1 MAEPDE
7 RPDERRDER
16 PDGIPDETAEITDD
30 VWERFERDS
39 LRDIRSSAPKE
50 PSARARMVA
59 ERLRRLDEE
68 AARQKAADSRALG
81 RRRRKRRAA
90 RGEGAAGAWRPD
102 EWRAAP
108 TGPRRSARSER
119 SRRVWSVVIVVGG
132 MALAIVFLSP
142 FRFWIWS

>member
-7 RPDERRDER
+7 
-16 PDGIPDETAEITDD
+16 IPDQIPDRIPDD

-68 AARQKAADSRALG
+68 AARQQAADSRALG
-81 RRRRKRRAA
+81 RRRRKRKAA
-90 RGEGAAGAWRPD
+90 KGEGAAGAWRPD
-102 EWRAAP
+102 EWRAGP
-108 TGPRRSARSER
+108 TGPRRSGRSER
-119 SRRVWSVVIVVGG
+119 GRRVWSVVIVVGG
-132 MALAIVFLSP
+132 MMLAIVLLSP
-142 FRFWIWS
+142 FRFWIWQ

>member
-7 RPDERRDER
+7 
-16 PDGIPDETAEITDD
+16 IPDAIPDD

-68 AARQKAADSRALG
+68 AARQQAAESRALG
-81 RRRRKRRAA
+81 RRRRKRKAA
-90 RGEGAAGAWRPD
+90 KGEAAGAWRPD
-102 EWRAAP
+102 EWRSAP
-108 TGPRRSARSER
+108 TGPRRGGRSER

-142 FRFWIWS
+142 FRFWIWQ

>member
-1 MAEPDE
+1 MAV
-7 RPDERRDER
+7 RDEI
-16 PDGIPDETAEITDD
+16 PGEIPGEGSDGFSDD
-30 VWERFERDS
+30 VWEQFERDS

-68 AARQKAADSRALG
+68 AARQQAAEAGMLS
-81 RRRRKRRAA
+81 RRRRKRKAA
-90 RGEGAAGAWRPD
+90 EEGASASAGAWRPD

-108 TGPRRSARSER
+108 SGPRSGGRSER

-132 MALAIVFLSP
+132 MALAIVLLSP
-142 FRFWIWS
+142 FRLWIWL

>member
-1 MAEPDE
+1 MAVPDE
-7 RPDERRDER
+7 MPEE
-16 PDGIPDETAEITDD
+16 IPDE

-39 LRDIRSSAPKE
+39 LRDIRTSAPKE

-68 AARQKAADSRALG
+68 AARQQAAESRGLGRGVLGRGRRKRKAAD
-81 RRRRKRRAA
+81 AA
-90 RGEGAAGAWRPD
+90 RAEPWRPD
-102 EWRAAP
+102 EWRSAP

-142 FRFWIWS
+142 FRFWMWG

>member
-7 RPDERRDER
+7 KSDRIPEEIPDRLPDE
-16 PDGIPDETAEITDD
+16 

-68 AARQKAADSRALG
+68 AAVRQAAESRALG
-81 RRRRKRRAA
+81 RRRRKRKAA
-90 RGEGAAGAWRPD
+90 KGEGTSGAWRPD
-102 EWRAAP
+102 EWRSAP
-108 TGPRRSARSER
+108 TGPQRNGRSER
-119 SRRVWSVVIVVGG
+119 GRRVWSVVIVVGG
-132 MALAIVFLSP
+132 MVLAIVLLSP
-142 FRFWIWS
+142 FRFWFWL